1 MEKEL
6 ESQYKH
12 QNIELI
18 KMCEHEVSVKN
29 RRTQSYRWL
38 ICGCIITEKPIVK
51 EKYYDKKVLLVTHG
65 GTSRAIEAYF
75 KGCENG
81 IMPPETLQ
89 NCEIREYEYID

>member
-51 EKYYDKKVLLVTHG
+51 EKYILIINRTNKQFIDEE
-65 GTSRAIEAYF
+65 S
-75 KGCENG
+75 
-81 IMPPETLQ
+81 
-89 NCEIREYEYID
+89 YI